1 MSYTKTVYFTGA
13 LRREGGARGW
23 SSVLPLCHIK
33 KSVSPAEADADW
45 GVASRRGEV
54 AKFIL
59 WRLFSTIVEVL
70 NCVTML

>member
-1 MSYTKTVYFTGA
+1 M
-13 LRREGGARGW
+13 
-23 SSVLPLCHIK
+23 PLSDIK